1 MKKLLAAVL
10 FSATVATPALA
21 QQTPFYVGAVGGN
34 EFVGVLGGYQIDKMF
49 SVEAHYSKL
58 RLPDYSV
65 FGTRVDVDGS
75 NMGVNLVAMLPWKIP
90 QVPKLTFFA
99 KGGIERTEV
108 ETTWRYSSGYYSS
121 ASVSSTDL
129 VAGGGADYEV
139 TPNFHARVGKQLIG
153 ERTDFFVAAVYK
165 F

>member
-10 FSATVATPALA
+10 FSATIATPALA
-21 QQTPFYVGAVGGN
+21 QQTPFYVGAVGGD

-58 RLPDYSV
+58 RLPDYSL
-65 FGTRVDVDGS
+65 FGTRYDVDGS
-75 NMGVNLVAMLPWKIP
+75 NMGVNLVVMLPWQIK

-99 KGGIERTEV
+99 KGGIERTKV
-108 ETTWRYSSGYYSS
+108 KTSVSDWWGYSSVS
-121 ASVSSTDL
+121 ATSTDL

-139 TPNFHARVGKQLIG
+139 TKNFHARVGKQLVG
-153 ERTDFFVAAVYK
+153 ERNDFFVAAIYK